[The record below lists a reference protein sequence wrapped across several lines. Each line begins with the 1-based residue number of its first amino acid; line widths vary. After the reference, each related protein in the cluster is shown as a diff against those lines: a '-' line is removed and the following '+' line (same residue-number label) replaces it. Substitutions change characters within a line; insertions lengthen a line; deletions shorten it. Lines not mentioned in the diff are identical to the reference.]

1 MRYPSLSSLS
11 GTIPSELGGIT
22 ELVSGGDAWN
32 SCFLVANELTSSLP
46 TQLGN
51 LVKMET
57 RFRAH
62 ENALSSTVPTEL
74 GNMISM
80 VSDFNFRDNS
90 LSSELPT
97 ELGKLENMAFSFYFR
112 NNLLSSTIPTVKE
125 CTYINISPSPPYARS
140 HVYIPLF
147 PVRL

>member
-1 MRYPSLSSLS
+1 MRYPSHSFLS
-11 GTIPSELGGIT
+11 GQIPSELGGIT

-74 GNMISM
+74 GNLGLLEVLYLDNNSTSIMEWS
-80 VSDFNFRDNS
+80 NFY
-90 LSSELPT
+90 LPW
-97 ELGKLENMAFSFYFR
+97 
-112 NNLLSSTIPTVKE
+112 
-125 CTYINISPSPPYARS
+125 
-140 HVYIPLF
+140 
-147 PVRL
+147 